1 MNIGGQTITVAIKD
15 TIAVDQNV
23 FDNASN
29 KVGVVDT
36 IDYAT
41 GWLTIAAGPLSGRE
55 LYVPFRLIT
64 YIDPHELFLG
74 ASKDELTREYSSP
87 PARTTAVAGEGGEAA
102 ATTTEPSGY
111 DGAPVVVNAA
121 SVADIRNKIAPGFEV
136 YTSDMAMLGS
146 INEYDPTTGLMMLQK
161 GPLSDHEVVVPI
173 SVVNEVDTSLG
184 QVVLT
189 ASESDVKKM
198 TPVSLVRTAAQLAG
212 N

>member
-1 MNIGGQTITVAIKD
+1 MNIGGQTIQTVISD

-23 FDNASN
+23 FDNTST
-29 KVGVVDT
+29 KVGTIDS

-41 GWLTIAAGPLSGRE
+41 GWLTIAAGTLGTHE
-55 LYVPFRLIT
+55 LYVPFKLIT
-64 YIDPHELFLG
+64 FIDPHELFLG
-74 ASKDELTREYSSP
+74 ASKDELTRDYSSP
-87 PARTTAVAGEGGEAA
+87 PGRTTAVAGEGAA
-102 ATTTEPSGY
+102 ATSTTTEPSGY

-121 SVADIRNKIAPGFEV
+121 TVAEVRNKIAPGFEV
-136 YTSDMAMLGS
+136 YTSDMAMLGTV
-146 INEYDPTTGLMMLQK
+146 NQYDPTTGLMMLDK

-173 SVVNEVDTSLG
+173 TVVNEVDTSLA

-189 ASESDVKKM
+189 ASEADVKKM

>member
-1 MNIGGQTITVAIKD
+1 MNIGGQTVTTVIKD

-23 FDNASN
+23 FDNTST
-29 KVGVVDT
+29 KVGVIDT

-41 GWLTIAAGPLSGRE
+41 GWLTIAAGPLESRE

-64 YIDPHELFLG
+64 FIDPHELFLG

-87 PARTTAVAGEGGEAA
+87 PQRTTAVTGKGAGAA

-111 DGAPVVVNAA
+111 DGAPVLVNAA
-121 SVADIRNKIAPGFEV
+121 TVATVRDKIASGFEV
-136 YTSDMAMLGS
+136 YTSDMSFLGT
-146 INEYDPTTGLMMLQK
+146 IKEYDPTTGLMMLQK
-161 GPLSDHEVVVPI
+161 GPLSDHELVVPI
-173 SVVNEVDTSLG
+173 SVVNEVDTSEA

-189 ASESDVKKM
+189 ASEADVKKM
-198 TPVSLVRTAAQLAG
+198 TPVSVVRTAAQLAG